1 MSGSRQREW
10 LTDILESAPSI
21 IFLVLWRSDVDME
34 MAGWLGVGLAAIVLI
49 GFRLSRVHFNPILLG
64 INVHLLII
72 TPLIVTVSQMGA
84 LDLARALTA
93 ASERGV
99 LVTVFIVGCA
109 LTAFSRRGFIGT
121 DDLPDSSR
129 WGYSLILLVA
139 SAAAIIWAFTYTGNT
154 LLAIAV
160 PMMGLFGLRRLLV
173 ARWLDRSIGPIA
185 ALQLVP
191 VPHSPLS
198 PPATSIRLY
207 CGRTVGCWQRERMT
221 HRRHLT

>member
-21 IFLVLWRSDVDME
+21 VFLTLWRSDVDIE
-34 MAGWLGVGLAAIVLI
+34 LAGWTGVGLAAIVLL

-84 LDLARALTA
+84 LDFAGALIA
-93 ASERGV
+93 SSERGV
-99 LVTVFIVGCA
+99 LATVFIVGCA

-121 DDLPDSSR
+121 DDLSTANR
-129 WGYSLILLVA
+129 WGYSSVLLVA
-139 SAAAIIWAFTYTGNT
+139 AAAAMVWAFTYTGNT
-154 LLAIAV
+154 LLAIAI

-173 ARWLDRSIGPIA
+173 ARWLDRSNRTDSSLAIGAGSAFA
-185 ALQLVP
+185 AE
-191 VPHSPLS
+191 
-198 PPATSIRLY
+198 PAGDT
-207 CGRTVGCWQRERMT
+207 
-221 HRRHLT
+221 